1 MVELRKQTFI
11 AGCKQM
17 VAGKAHNLEVVGSS
31 PTPAIKFYCGR
42 VKRIIIQG
50 S

>member
-1 MVELRKQTFI
+1 MFGGQAEQMVELRKQTFI

-31 PTPAIKFYCGR
+31 PTPAIKF
-42 VKRIIIQG
+42 IADE
-50 S
+50 